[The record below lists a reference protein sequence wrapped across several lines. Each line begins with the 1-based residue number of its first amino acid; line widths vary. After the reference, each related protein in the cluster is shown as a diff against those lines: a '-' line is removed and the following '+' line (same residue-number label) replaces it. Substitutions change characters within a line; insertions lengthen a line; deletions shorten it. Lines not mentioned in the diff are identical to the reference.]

1 MDDNNFITSSVCRSL
16 SFVLSIEHG
25 HPTAELQS
33 GSDIVNSW
41 ICNSISPSLLNQR
54 HVNSQL
60 LGIKDLNFYLQIF
73 IFAEYIFW
81 WLFSPQEGFPASS
94 QRVSSPATEKH
105 QDICTIPLAA
115 FDPVSWLHRQGCSPS
130 RKEKNCFSTPKAKSS
145 KHPIFGVLFVWIN
158 FWKFPHLPIE
168 IMESLVCQHFPFFFQ
183 MEKFHWWS
191 MGYFH
196 TPTFGL
202 DTVGPFRTLT
212 GLLLRILAAF
222 STFFLG
228 ADVFRKRLRF
238 SVAWCMKGWNKNKT
252 SDRYCTKTFS
262 MNLQVIINLKIQWC
276 SNRQLNLELWVRQM
290 HPWTLFGGS

>member
-130 RKEKNCFSTPKAKSS
+130 GKEKNCFNTPKAKSS
-145 KHPIFGVLFVWIN
+145 KHPIFGVFFVWIN

-168 IMESLVCQHFPFFFQ
+168 IMESLVCQHFPFFFS
-183 MEKFHWWS
+183 KWRSFRLVKHGLFSHAHLWHPLAW
-191 MGYFH
+191 
-196 TPTFGL
+196 TPSDLSGPSLVYYYASWRLFPRFFWVLMFFESGC
-202 DTVGPFRTLT
+202 DSVG
-212 GLLLRILAAF
+212 
-222 STFFLG
+222 
-228 ADVFRKRLRF
+228 
-238 SVAWCMKGWNKNKT
+238 AWC
-252 SDRYCTKTFS
+252 R
-262 MNLQVIINLKIQWC
+262 
-276 SNRQLNLELWVRQM
+276 
-290 HPWTLFGGS
+290 